1 MNQYLLLNRIKV
13 QNANAIS
20 GFTWGFPAITHFLGF
35 THNLSLKLKKSKY
48 QHVSLNGC
56 AVVAHEHHVHTF
68 GKYNDKF
75 LQSKNPAYLSG
86 DVNKVVQGRAPSIV
100 EEGKMNMTVSLVM
113 EFDGFVGR
121 EVGDLLTWLKQQC
134 LMLRLAGGSIL
145 SIENVQ
151 LFDSTSQQSFFK
163 LKRLLMPGFI
173 LMDRSNHLAE
183 YYQACLDKNSEAD
196 QLEAWLDFVALR
208 QQARPISSLIN
219 KHLQAAGD
227 QTLYNIWLEHLAK
240 PYNLDIPQELINY
253 FSELEKTKN
262 TKTLLKQWNEY
273 LNPTN
278 KTSAEWEYLSKPNP
292 GYLIP
297 IMTGYKAISPIYKN
311 VNTPDERE
319 DITSTEVIING
330 RDDVTPICFVESVHS
345 VGEWL
350 GVNRL
355 KDNQGIAS
363 SLWNYQYDDGWYLCQ
378 QTKQSENHENDLDQQ
393 VAELF
398 DPIDELI

>member
-1 MNQYLLLNRIKV
+1 MTQYLLLNRIKV

-100 EEGKMNMTVSLVM
+100 EEGKMNMIVTLVIDL
-113 EFDGFVGR
+113 DGFLGR
-121 EVGDLLTWLKQQC
+121 EVSELLSWIKQQC
-134 LMLRLAGGSIL
+134 LMQRLAGGSIL
-145 SIENVQ
+145 SIDDVQ
-151 LFDSTSQQSFFK
+151 LFDGKSQQDFFK
-163 LKRLLMPGFI
+163 LKRVLMPGFA
-173 LMDRSNHLAE
+173 LMDRANYLAE
-183 YYQACLDKNSEAD
+183 YYQACLDKNLEAE
-196 QLEAWLDFVALR
+196 QLEAWLDFSALK
-208 QQARPISSLIN
+208 QQARPLSALIA
-219 KHLQAAGD
+219 KHLQGLD
-227 QTLYNIWLEHLAK
+227 EVRLYDIWLKHLAQ
-240 PYNLDIPQELINY
+240 PYSANIPQELIDY
-253 FSELEKTKN
+253 FSQLEETKKTKP
-262 TKTLLKQWNEY
+262 LLKQWNEY
-273 LNPTN
+273 VNPTN
-278 KTSAEWEYLSKPNP
+278 KTDAKWEYLSKPNP
-292 GYLIP
+292 GYLVP
-297 IMTGYKAISPIYKN
+297 IMTGYKAISPVYDN
-311 VNTPDERE
+311 RDVANT
-319 DITSTEVIING
+319 
-330 RDDVTPICFVESVHS
+330 RDSETPVCFVESVHS

-350 GVNRL
+350 GINRL
-355 KDNQGIAS
+355 KNNEDIVS
-363 SLWNYQYDDGWYLCQ
+363 SLWNYEYENGWYLCQ